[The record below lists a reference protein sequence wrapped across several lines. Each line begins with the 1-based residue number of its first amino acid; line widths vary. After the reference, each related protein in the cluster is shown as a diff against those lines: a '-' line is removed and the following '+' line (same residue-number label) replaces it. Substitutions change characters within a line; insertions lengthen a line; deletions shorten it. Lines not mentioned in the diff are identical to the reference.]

1 MIKNLDSL
9 PFYLDILQSED
20 EKDLYKYSK
29 LFHKALWSENENLD
43 KVVNEIFQECN
54 IKVTRYDYEK
64 RYIDILKVIICNL
77 ISVYNTDKKYVAIS
91 LDKNNYNIKKRI
103 KNKEPIE
110 VSFRI
115 FEKLIE
121 LLANNNYTDLFKS
134 ENNPSIKISSMIL
147 LKNKLLELLNKYDI
161 KPKDVFI
168 HNDYEFISLKINKKL
183 VNFEHTEDTIYR
195 QKILK
200 RYNEFLNTQ
209 DITIDNSI
217 ISYPTAVESIFTN
230 TLSSNGRIFRGDWMH
245 CKSELR
251 STIKINGK
259 KTTEIDIVNCAIR
272 LVSHLN
278 NYNTSEKDLYLINNI
293 DRDLVK
299 RVTNIMLNVN
309 NKRINSGIETVAK
322 TIFNEDTQI
331 LSKKEKSKINIIEE
345 NKENFSILKNY
356 GFSYT
361 FSELKAKVKEIYNH
375 YKTFANNYLFKGKGL
390 ELQFIDSKICFKV
403 IEKFLD
409 LNKVVLTIHDSFITI
424 EEDKELLKKVVEDSY
439 YELVNHYPILK

>member
-9 PFYLDILQSED
+9 PFYLDIFQSED
-20 EKDLYKYSK
+20 KKDLYKYSK

-54 IKVTRYDYEK
+54 IKVIRSDYKENH
-64 RYIDILKVIICNL
+64 IDILKIIVCNL
-77 ISVYNTDKKYVAIS
+77 LSVYNTDKKYIAIS
-91 LDKNNYNIKKRI
+91 LNTNNYNT
-103 KNKEPIE
+103 KNKEAIK
-110 VSFRI
+110 VTFRT
-115 FEKLIE
+115 FKKLIE
-121 LLANNNYTDLFKS
+121 SLANDNYIDLFKS
-134 ENNPSIKISSMIL
+134 KNNPSIKISSMIL
-147 LKNKLLELLNKYDI
+147 LKNKLLKLLNKYNI
-161 KPKDVFI
+161 KPEDVFI
-168 HNDYEFISLKINKKL
+168 HNDYKFVSLKINKKL
-183 VNFEHTEDTIYR
+183 VDFEHTEDTIYR

-209 DITIDNSI
+209 HITIDNSI
-217 ISYPTAVESIFTN
+217 ISHPIAVESIFTN

-259 KTTEIDIVNCAIR
+259 KTTEIDIANCAIR

-278 NYNTSEKDLYLINNI
+278 NYNSSEKDLYLINNI

-309 NKRINSGIETVAK
+309 AKRINSGIETVAK

-331 LSKKEKSKINIIEE
+331 LSKKEKNLINIIEK
-345 NKENFSILKNY
+345 NKENFLILKNY

-390 ELQFIDSKICFKV
+390 ELQYIDSKICFKV
-403 IEKFLD
+403 IEKFLE
-409 LNKVVLTIHDSFITI
+409 LNKVVLTIHDSFITL
-424 EEDKELLKKVVEDSY
+424 EEDRDLLKKVVEDCY
-439 YELVNHYPILK
+439 YELTNHYPILK